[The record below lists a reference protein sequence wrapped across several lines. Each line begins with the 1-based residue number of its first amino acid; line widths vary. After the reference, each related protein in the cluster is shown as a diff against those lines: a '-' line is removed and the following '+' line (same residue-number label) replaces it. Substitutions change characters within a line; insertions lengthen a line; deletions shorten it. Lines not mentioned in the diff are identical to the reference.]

1 MFKGFGDK
9 HKQKKPKSTVDDNEL
24 FTGITQ
30 HPVTQK
36 WQTWISFTGYDIQCV
51 TAHNK
56 REDADQVAKQIADSW
71 TQRKY
76 KTDEEVRA
84 FIQSLPTDAVVDP
97 LPQDVVVRLSK
108 QILG

>member
-1 MFKGFGDK
+1 MFKGFGR
-9 HKQKKPKSTVDDNEL
+9 KKKKSTADNNEL

-84 FIQSLPTDAVVDP
+84 FIQSLPTDAVVDT

>member
-76 KTDEEVRA
+76 KTGEEVTA

>member
-9 HKQKKPKSTVDDNEL
+9 QKQKQKKSTVDDNEL
-24 FTGITQ
+24 FTGITK
-30 HPVTQK
+30 HPVTQR
-36 WQTWISFTGYDIQCV
+36 WQTWISFTGNDIQCI

-56 REDADQVAKQIADSW
+56 REDADRVAKQIADSW

-76 KTDEEVRA
+76 KTGEEVTA
-84 FIQSLPTDAVVDP
+84 FIKTLPTDAVVDP

>member
-56 REDADQVAKQIADSW
+56 REDADQVAKAIADSW
-71 TQRKY
+71 TQGKY
-76 KTDEEVRA
+76 KTGEEVTA